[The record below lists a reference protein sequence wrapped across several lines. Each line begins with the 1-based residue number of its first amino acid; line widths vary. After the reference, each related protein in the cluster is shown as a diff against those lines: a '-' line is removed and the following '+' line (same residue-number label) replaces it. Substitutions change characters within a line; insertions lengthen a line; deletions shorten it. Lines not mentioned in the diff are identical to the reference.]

1 MMKVM
6 VQPAKADEES
16 GECPI
21 SNRHINGVCHCI
33 QIENV
38 LRQQAEDTGTVLVLH
53 DINAIEILALPGI
66 PALINPGKTELI
78 AVRPISSS
86 SLRILL
92 ALAEHGRFRA
102 IAATATIVESEVCRA

>member
-6 VQPAKADEES
+6 VQPVKADEES
-16 GECPI
+16 GGSPI
-21 SNRHINGVCHCI
+21 SNRHINGVCHSI

-38 LRQQAEDTGTVLVLH
+38 LRQQAEDSGTILVLE
-53 DINAIEILALPGI
+53 DINAIEILALPGV
-66 PALINPGKTELI
+66 PALINPGRAELI
-78 AVRPISSS
+78 AVRPISGS

-102 IAATATIVESEVCRA
+102 IAATATIIESEVCHA